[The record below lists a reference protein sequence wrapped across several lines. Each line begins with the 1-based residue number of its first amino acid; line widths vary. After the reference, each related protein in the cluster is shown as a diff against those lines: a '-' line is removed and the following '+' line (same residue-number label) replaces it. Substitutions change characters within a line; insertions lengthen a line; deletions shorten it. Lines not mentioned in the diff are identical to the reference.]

1 MWIPRQ
7 TFDDLHKQLYTT
19 HGRNQTLEHNY
30 TALMTTLD
38 WLRVRVTQLEME
50 RAQMLYNYTGVKVPT
65 PVIARTSEGTE
76 EWRGASALPP
86 RKSQMN
92 GPEGAI
98 AGLPNFEDVGDAEA
112 ARLGI
117 DWNPDGTVRY
127 GVPFESSNAAN
138 TGRYA

>member
-1 MWIPRQ
+1 MWIHRQ
-7 TFDDLHKQLYTT
+7 TFDDLHRRLYEAI
-19 HGRNQTLEHNY
+19 GVNKTLERNY

-65 PVIARTSEGTE
+65 PIIN
-76 EWRGASALPP
+76 
-86 RKSQMN
+86 RKSEAH
-92 GPEGAI
+92 GPDGVA

-127 GVPFESSNAAN
+127 GVFELN
-138 TGRYA
+138 TNKTNQYA